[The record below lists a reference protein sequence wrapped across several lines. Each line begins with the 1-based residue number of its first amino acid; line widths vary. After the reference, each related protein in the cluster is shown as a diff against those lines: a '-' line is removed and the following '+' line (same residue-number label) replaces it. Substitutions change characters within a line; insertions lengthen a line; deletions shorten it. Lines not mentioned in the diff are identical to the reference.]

1 MKRPLPPEL
10 LELGDHLELAARRS
24 IGRRPT
30 RRQQFFN
37 AATGLL
43 VALPLVPTVLGGVLP
58 AAAPTAPAPIVQ
70 ESQRGFAGATKD
82 DFPPRTLRGPAN
94 PDEAAL
100 AEPSTLRRALR

>member
-1 MKRPLPPEL
+1 MRRPLPPEL
-10 LELGDHLELAARRS
+10 IELGDHLELAARRS

-43 VALPLVPTVLGGVLP
+43 VALPLVPAVLG
-58 AAAPTAPAPIVQ
+58 AAVPPTPDPAPAPVVQ
-70 ESQRGFAGATKD
+70 KTDRGFAAAKAD
-82 DFPPRTLRGPAN
+82 DFPPRVLRGPDN